1 MRHTTPLVQR
11 RIEAAGAHAGKRIGA
26 APGLPLGASAHGA
39 GVQGFDSLMPY
50 RIREVLLVSS
60 LYDAFIL
67 QEDGQVAELF
77 LEEGGDLSGPRM
89 TRVSNGVEAMD
100 LLEKSA
106 RFDLI
111 IVTPQ
116 IGSPGPLAF
125 AEEVKAEHGGIPVV
139 LLGYDEPGVAAI
151 LDAQERKVFDEAFLW
166 GGDALILRGII
177 ALIED
182 RANCLHDSEKV
193 GVQAVL
199 LVEDSLSF
207 LSSYLPLL
215 YSEIIGQ
222 VRQVIS
228 DGLNL
233 SHKLLR
239 MRARPKIL
247 LARDLRTAQWLYQEH
262 KRHLL
267 GVITDV
273 GFPAARGAKK
283 EPRAGFQLV
292 EAIRAEDENLPIL
305 MQSSEH
311 CNEAPA
317 QELGAGFVGKDS
329 PYLHLRIR
337 EFMLKNFGFGPFLFY
352 SPEGFLEAKA
362 RSIRELRD
370 VAGRVT
376 LECLM
381 HHAAANDFSTWLRA
395 RTEFELAERL
405 STKTI
410 ADFADGEELRRHLLT
425 ELDRSRRESQ
435 RGAIADFDRRT
446 FDDTIHFSRIG
457 SGSLGGKARGLA
469 FVNHLLR
476 HHWVQDGAS
485 DVDVVVPRAVV
496 ISTEFFDRFMADN
509 ELYDAALG
517 AGYGDRQR
525 RQLFL
530 RARLP
535 GELVSDLRAI
545 LTVFRRPLA
554 VRSSSLLEDA
564 HFQPFAGIYET
575 LMVPNCATD
584 EERLIEL
591 CRTIKLVYASAYTSR
606 ARAYLRSTS
615 YQHEEEK
622 MAVVIQEVVGRDH
635 EGRYYPSF
643 AGVARSH
650 NYYPHGQVRPEDG
663 VVSVGLGLGRL
674 VVAGEGG
681 LRFCPRYPQSLPDFS
696 SVDDVLKNAQRHF
709 YALNLACGLRDPD
722 EAGVYQPERYE
733 VSVAAADG
741 TLGPI
746 GSIYS
751 HENQTVYDGVSRPG
765 TPLVT
770 FAGVLKHELFP
781 LAHLTERLL
790 ELGAWGMGCPVELEF
805 AVDLERDETGRR
817 QLALLQMRP
826 MVVSHEDVG
835 FDVDDYASEDL
846 VCRSDRVFGNGRIEG
861 LFDVLFVDPGE
872 FERSKSVETAG
883 EIAELNARLMKEKR
897 PFLLIGPGR
906 WGSSDPWL
914 GIPVEWG
921 QIAGAKVVVETG
933 FEGFRVQPSEGS
945 HFFHNMTSFRVGYFT
960 LNPQDGEGELNLD
973 WLRAQEPVERRDNG
987 LVHLR
992 LDEPVTA
999 VLDGREARGAVVI
1012 RTDRPAATEGA

>member
-1 MRHTTPLVQR
+1 MSGRKRQTGALVQR

-26 APGLPLGASAHGA
+26 AGLPLGASAHGA
-39 GVQGFDSLMPY
+39 GVQGFDALMPY

-89 TRVSNGVEAMD
+89 TRVSTADEAMD
-100 LLEKSA
+100 LLEH
-106 RFDLI
+106 RGHVDLI

-125 AEEVKAEHGGIPVV
+125 AEEVKAEHAGIPVV
-139 LLGYDEPGVAAI
+139 LLGYDEPSVTAI
-151 LDAQERKVFDEAFLW
+151 LGGQERKVFDEAFLW

-247 LARDLRTAQWLYQEH
+247 LARDLRTAEWLYQEH
-262 KRHLL
+262 KKHLL

-273 GFPAARGAKK
+273 GFPAARGEKK
-283 EPRAGFQLV
+283 EARAGFRLV
-292 EAIRAEDENLPIL
+292 ETIRAEDENLPIL

-311 CNEAPA
+311 ANEAPA
-317 QELGAGFVGKDS
+317 TEIGAGFVGKDS

-337 EFMLKNFGFGPFLFY
+337 EFMLKSFGFGPFLFY

-362 RSIRELRD
+362 RSIRELRE
-370 VAGRVT
+370 VAARVSV
-376 LECLM
+376 ECIL
-381 HHAAANDFSTWLRA
+381 HHAEANHFSTWLRA

-405 STKTI
+405 STK
-410 ADFADGEELRRHLLT
+410 AAGDFADGEELRAHLLT

-476 HHWVQDGAS
+476 HHWYDDLAG
-485 DVDVVVPRAVV
+485 DVDVSVPRSVV
-496 ISTEFFDRFMADN
+496 VSTELFDRFMAEN

-517 AGYGDRQR
+517 ESYDDAQR
-525 RQLFL
+525 RALFL

-535 GELVSDLRAI
+535 GELVSDLRAV
-545 LTVFRRPLA
+545 LGSFHRPLA

-591 CRTIKLVYASAYTSR
+591 CRTIKLVYASAYSAR

-615 YQHEEEK
+615 YLHEEEK

-635 EGRYYPSF
+635 GGRYYPSF

-650 NYYPHGQVRPEDG
+650 NYYPHGQVQPEDG

-696 SVDDVLKNAQRHF
+696 SVDDILKNAQRHY
-709 YALNLACGLRDPD
+709 YALDLTCGMRDPD
-722 EAGVYQPERYE
+722 EPGAYQPDRHE
-733 VSVAAADG
+733 VSTAMGDG
-741 TLGPI
+741 TLAPI

-751 HENQTVYDGVSRPG
+751 PENASIYDGVSRPG

-781 LAHLTERLL
+781 LADLTGRLL
-790 ELGAWGMGCPVELEF
+790 ELGGWGMGCPVEVEF
-805 AVDLERDETGRR
+805 AVDLERDEAGRR
-817 QLALLQMRP
+817 QLAVLQMRP
-826 MVVSHEDVG
+826 MVVSHEGGGVDIDA
-835 FDVDDYASEDL
+835 FDPADL
-846 VCRSDRVFGNGRIEG
+846 VCRSDRVSGNGRIEG
-861 LFDVLFVDPGE
+861 LRDVLFVDPGK
-872 FERSKSVETAG
+872 FERNKSVETAG
-883 EIAELNARLMKEKR
+883 ELAELNARLMKERR

-914 GIPVEWG
+914 GIPVDWG
-921 QIAGAKVVVETG
+921 QIAGARVVVETG

-945 HFFHNMTSFRVGYFT
+945 HFFHNMTSFGVGYFT

-973 WLRAQEPVERRDNG
+973 WLRAQVPVERRDNG

-992 LDEPVTA
+992 LDEPLTA
-999 VLDGREARGAVVI
+999 VLDGREARGAVVQA
-1012 RTDRPAATEGA
+1012 RADV